1 VAARRRRGWREDA
14 VFRRVA
20 LISTACVTIFRRAA
34 RFSLDRVAV
43 APDEADERAAQT
55 REASV

>member
-1 VAARRRRGWREDA
+1 
-14 VFRRVA
+14 VA